1 MQNVTLNRSTRT
13 ASFRSFGVAP
23 EVSDLSPFA
32 FQKAIGLDWE
42 VEKEGLTF
50 GMLETAG
57 LEDLRAVVR
66 QDNRKALGV
75 VGKDYAPV
83 QNGELFQFFAD
94 MAEFD
99 LGVKFVA
106 GGALGRGE
114 TVWTLARVPS
124 MRHVLNGDDILD
136 TFVGVSN
143 GHGGNATLK
152 VDIYTFRKIC
162 SNGMHGLTRTKAG
175 ETTIG
180 KGWNLKHTTGISDR
194 FAQAQSVLRCIAAD
208 HAATM
213 EAAERLA
220 AIPAT
225 FDTVEATCSRREGR
239 QERQQ
244 GPHHRPEPSGRPP
257 GYLDLS
263 HVQGNRHGRHPLDR
277 RQCRNG
283 MGGTRKHREGREL
296 HSGGK
301 PLPRKLPRR
310 VGLDLQGGSLLLRPV
325 HDLNQTR
332 REPDRKV
339 RFSFE

>member
-1 MQNVTLNRSTRT
+1 MSNVTLNRSTRT

-23 EVSDLSPFA
+23 EVSELSPFD

-57 LEDLRAVVR
+57 LEDFRAVVR

-83 QNGELFQFFAD
+83 QNGELFQFFSD

-106 GGALGRGE
+106 GGSLGRGE
-114 TVWTLARVPS
+114 IVWALARVPS
-124 MRHVLNGDDILD
+124 MRHVLNGDDVLD

-152 VDIYTFRKIC
+152 VDIYTFRKMC
-162 SNGMHGLTRTKAG
+162 ANGMHGLTVNRKG
-175 ETTIG
+175 ETAIG

-194 FAQAQSVLRCIAAD
+194 FAQAQTVLRCIAAD

-213 EAAERLA
+213 EAAERMA
-220 AIPAT
+220 ATPAT
-225 FDTVEATCSRREGR
+225 FETVEAIAAHVWGPVPAAKEGKNANKGRTIALNRLDDLKAIWNSPTSKGIGTEGTLWTAVNAVTEWAEHESIVRAGNYTQEESRFLGN
-239 QERQQ
+239 
-244 GPHHRPEPSGRPP
+244 
-257 GYLDLS
+257 YLNGSASTFKEEAYSFALS
-263 HVQGNRHGRHPLDR
+263 LV
-277 RQCRNG
+277 
-283 MGGTRKHREGREL
+283 
-296 HSGGK
+296 
-301 PLPRKLPRR
+301 
-310 VGLDLQGGSLLLRPV
+310 
-325 HDLNQTR
+325 
-332 REPDRKV
+332 
-339 RFSFE
+339 